1 MNFKELFD
9 KCVDFIDS
17 KRKSIITVSLS
28 ILGLILLMIVF
39 FISSEE
45 LSIGKESD
53 ALLKSIENRKYEYAS
68 QYYNNTLKK
77 EFSESKMR
85 RFNKSVSKKIDKL
98 LLTNGDK
105 YVNGQITK
113 EQYLALINTINSLN
127 GIELNIE
134 RIIEQ
139 AKRVSEMY
147 QEENIDYDTAMSY
160 ISISSTLKA
169 VVNELDVYKHT
180 IKELYESRQL
190 YKTAIEHQEKKKYY
204 EAINEYDK
212 ILEKDKKYYDLAQK
226 SKKECIEDM
235 YDYYLE
241 KADESNTQGN
251 YQEALQ
257 YIGYLKHYYFDDEK
271 IVSLEKKYQ
280 NNLSLYT
287 LTSEDI
293 INIISKKSGIKKKN
307 ISIDS
312 YQQMINQDKYYYV
325 EVFEHG
331 TLIDEILIDAKT
343 KLIYS
348 YKGSNKQYKT
358 TYSDGYFRILEG
370 GKLEFAINEE
380 KAQFILKNK
389 LEEKGNKYK
398 DLYTVSKEKASR
410 YIDNQEDLDEFL
422 GDEKDLY
429 YYEIVNKGWFR
440 SKEVYII
447 NMYTEK
453 VYFISEDNIKEY

>member
-9 KCVDFIDS
+9 KCVDFIDNN
-17 KRKSIITVSLS
+17 RKSIITVSLS
-28 ILGLILLMIVF
+28 ILGLILLIIVF
-39 FISSEE
+39 FMSSEE

-53 ALLKSIENRKYEYAS
+53 ALLKSIESRKYENAS
-68 QYYNNTLKK
+68 QYYNNIKE

-113 EQYLALINTINSLN
+113 EQYLALINTINSLD

-139 AKRVSEMY
+139 AKRVTEMY
-147 QEENIDYDTAMSY
+147 KEENIDYDTAMSY
-160 ISISSTLKA
+160 ISIVSTLNA
-169 VVNELDVYKHT
+169 IVNELDVYKHT
-180 IKELYESRQL
+180 IKELHESRQL
-190 YKTAIEHQEKKKYY
+190 YKTAVENQGKKKYY

-212 ILEKDKKYYDLAQK
+212 ILEEDKKYYDLAQK
-226 SKKECIEDM
+226 NKKECIEDM
-235 YDYYLE
+235 YDYYIE
-241 KADESNTQGN
+241 KADEANSQGN
-251 YQEALQ
+251 YEEALQ
-257 YIGYLKHYYFDDEK
+257 YIDYVKNYYFDDEK
-271 IVSLEKKYQ
+271 ILSLEKEYQ

-307 ISIDS
+307 ISINS
-312 YQQMINQDKYYYV
+312 YQEMINKEKYYYV

-331 TLIDEILIDAKT
+331 TLIDEILIDAKS
-343 KLIYS
+343 KSIYS
-348 YKGSNKQYKT
+348 YKGANKQYKT
-358 TYSDGYFRILEG
+358 TYADGYFRILED
-370 GKLEFAINEE
+370 GKVEFAINEE

-389 LEEKGNKYK
+389 LEEKGNNYK
-398 DLYTVSKEKASR
+398 DLYSVSKEKANK
-410 YIDNQEDLDEFL
+410 YINNKVDIDKFL
-422 GDEKDLY
+422 GDEEELY
-429 YYEIVNKGWFR
+429 YYEIVNKGLFKK
-440 SKEVYII
+440 KEVYII

-453 VYFISEDNIKEY
+453 VYFISEDSIKEY